1 MTGSALVPI
10 IVPIVAVLAL
20 AGWLTLVFWADAH
33 PVSGRHVAEVSPPA
47 AAGTEAATPAGH
59 EAGEEE
65 VPARSLR
72 RAA

>member
-10 IVPIVAVLAL
+10 IVPIVAAL
-20 AGWLTLVFWADAH
+20 AMGAWLTLVYWADAH
-33 PVSGRHVAEVSPPA
+33 PGYARHVAEVSPPA
-47 AAGTEAATPAGH
+47 APGTEAAAPAGH

-65 VPARSLR
+65 VPARPVR

>member
-20 AGWLTLVFWADAH
+20 AAWLTLVYWADAH
-33 PVSGRHVAEVSPPA
+33 PASGRHVAEISPPA
-47 AAGTEAATPAGH
+47 AAGAEAAAPGGH
-59 EAGEEE
+59 EPGEEE
-65 VPARSLR
+65 VPARPVR